1 MTGMKKKKK
10 SLNTSRIQVQIWNG
24 GYLLLDFSFFFCKS
38 ARLYTSTFGGR
49 RLCGTEKVTRVTSR
63 METRRESLSGSPGRK
78 GKGEMSAAS
87 AAIPARDLTFTVTQ
101 GNQLRNKLSFY
112 RILNRV
118 LPSGRDVEI

>member
-1 MTGMKKKKK
+1 M
-10 SLNTSRIQVQIWNG
+10 
-24 GYLLLDFSFFFCKS
+24 DFSFLFAKARAYIPRLSEEDGS
-38 ARLYTSTFGGR
+38 AEPRKLQESH
-49 RLCGTEKVTRVTSR
+49 
-63 METRRESLSGSPGRK
+63 REWKRDASLSPDLRGEKK